1 MKLITKLNPATGDR
15 VVIVTMKTKYRI
27 VTDRYAGF
35 ECQVWRWWW
44 PFWVQM
50 SGRNGMI
57 ANTHGSIDAAKEF
70 IKSRKNRVKI
80 GDEVWR
86 SE

>member
-1 MKLITKLNPATGDR
+1 
-15 VVIVTMKTKYRI
+15 
-27 VTDRYAGF
+27 
-35 ECQVWRWWW
+35 
-44 PFWVQM
+44 
-50 SGRNGMI
+50 MI